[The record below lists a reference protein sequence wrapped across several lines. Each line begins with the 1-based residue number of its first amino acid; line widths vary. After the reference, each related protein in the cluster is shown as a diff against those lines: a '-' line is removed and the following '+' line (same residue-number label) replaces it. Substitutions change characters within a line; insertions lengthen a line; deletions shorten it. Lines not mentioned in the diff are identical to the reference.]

1 MVRCVITYA
10 TRLLDLK
17 FVKAEFRKA
26 EKEPVKPYCFDPGC
40 SSFDPSS
47 VREKL
52 RRGLQEV
59 YPQSVALQLLPK
71 PKEIEIPEGLVD
83 AHIVND
89 DNVLRHETVVNVTA

>member
-59 YPQSVALQLLPK
+59 YPKSVALQLLPK